1 MLRKILL
8 ILTLFSVTGI
18 VVYEP
23 AAISEPAA
31 SPADKA
37 KEDLSRVDYP
47 SQRSIAW
54 TPYFIRPQD
63 TLEKL
68 FGRDWPLVA
77 RFNRVDRRHVYPG
90 TTIKVPVNMDR
101 IRGYEPLPLVYEPA
115 KHRSKYIL
123 ISLTEQWIGAYEY
136 GRLKFSM
143 PAATG
148 SNDHKSPAGLFRIDA
163 RDRYHTSSLYKTED
177 QEEQY
182 PMDYAIRFH
191 VGEDNVSYW
200 IHARDLPGR
209 PGSHGC
215 IGVFDEAM
223 QKRVYGIP
231 EKPVLLDARK
241 LYEWAA
247 GENDPEGGDVG
258 GSEPVFDGPIVEVV
272 GDNPRYEGPSFLTA
286 FVRN

>member
-1 MLRKILL
+1 MLRTILL
-8 ILTLFSVTGI
+8 FLTCIIVTGI

-37 KEDLSRVDYP
+37 REDLTRIDYP

-54 TPYFIRPQD
+54 SPRFIRPQD

-68 FGRDWPLVA
+68 FGREWPLVA

-90 TTIKVPVNMDR
+90 MTIKVPDLMDQ
-101 IRGYEPLPLVYEPA
+101 IRDYEPLPPLYEPA
-115 KHRSKYIL
+115 RHHEKFIL
-123 ISLTEQWIGAYEY
+123 ISLSEQWIGAYEY
-136 GRLKFSM
+136 GKLKFSM

-148 SNDHKSPAGLFRIDA
+148 SNDHKSPTGLFRVDA
-163 RDRYHTSSLYKTED
+163 RDRSHTSSLYKTED
-177 QEEQY
+177 QEAQY
-182 PMDYAIRFH
+182 PMDYAVRFH

-223 QKRVYGIP
+223 QSRVYGIP
-231 EKPVLLDARK
+231 ERPVLLDARK
-241 LYEWAA
+241 LYTWAV
-247 GENDPEGGDVG
+247 GDDDYDEDSGGL
-258 GSEPVFDGPIVEVV
+258 ELLEDGPVVEVV
-272 GDNPRYEGPSFLTA
+272 GDNPLCKGPSLFGGLA
-286 FVRN
+286 RN